1 LLRRFLEQLEDP
13 MIIVL
18 IIAAFVSGGISIW
31 EQNYTEL
38 FE

>member
-1 LLRRFLEQLEDP
+1 LFARFVDQLKDP

-18 IIAAFVSGGISIW
+18 IIAAFVSAGISIL
-31 EQNYTEL
+31 EHNYTEL